1 MKIFRGRGAVV
12 VALLAAATCA
22 SASASV
28 PVGARRVELTV
39 RHSRFSADELHVKRG
54 ERVTFVVRNEDPI
67 DHELIVGP
75 MDVQQR
81 HEDGTEAHHAPK
93 PGEVSVPLFETAIT
107 TYDFDRVGTYWFGC
121 HLPGHWDYGM
131 FGRVTVSP

>member
-1 MKIFRGRGAVV
+1 MKILRGRAAVV
-12 VALLAAATCA
+12 VASLAAATCA

-28 PVGARRVELTV
+28 PFGIRTIELTV
-39 RHSRFSADELHVKRG
+39 RHSTFSADELHVARG
-54 ERVTFVVRNEDPI
+54 ERVTFVVHNEDPI

-81 HEDGTEAHHAPK
+81 HDNGTEAHHPPK
-93 PGEVSVPLFETAIT
+93 PGEVSVPLLETAT
-107 TYDFDRVGTYWFGC
+107 TAYDFDRPGTYWFGC

-131 FGRVTVSP
+131 FGRITVS